1 MKRSYKKHSLFDRKR
16 LGMGAFTLFI
26 VFVAFKILT
35 PPSMELARVDSPDGS
50 KSARLRKF
58 YYVSQPSYKIYY
70 READKFV
77 WLNLLYLPSYTN
89 APHATATESLEWTPD
104 SERLLFKINGD
115 PIWSHTFA
123 E

>member
-1 MKRSYKKHSLFDRKR
+1 MKRSYKKQSLFDTKR
-16 LGMGAFTLFI
+16 IGMGLFTLFI

-50 KSARLRKF
+50 KTARLRKF

-70 READKFV
+70 REAGKLV

-89 APHATATESLEWTPD
+89 APHATAKESIEWTPD
-104 SERLLFKINGD
+104 SEGLLFKINGT
-115 PIWSHTFA
+115 PIWSHSFA